1 MSVSAVQNYDKKNP
15 LSTVIASTTIGGVI
29 GYGAKYAIPL
39 TKNELKDINRRA
51 IVNTSRKDINLHKV
65 NTFKV
70 LKNKTAAQDAFI
82 KVIDN
87 KEYFKNPTPKS
98 IADRLGGETT
108 EFGKK
113 ILGILNHGENKNLSP
128 DGVLI
133 ELGKETE
140 TAKKIFEITSKE
152 ENKNIGLKRLVE
164 KLGEST
170 SAGKE
175 VSAIINQNKNGELD
189 LDGVI
194 KRLGK
199 NTPAG
204 KEFDRV
210 SKLTNVFAND
220 NLKYVVNKLGGEET
234 SAGKEFRRII
244 KEVDQEAS
252 TVSRKILAACKK
264 VVKDKRYTAP
274 LIIAGAAAGFATA
287 FVHNVLSTK
296 TEA

>member
-15 LSTVIASTTIGGVI
+15 LSTVIASTTIGGVV

-39 TKNELKDINRRA
+39 TKNEFKDINRRA

-65 NTFKV
+65 NAFKV
-70 LKNKTAAQDAFI
+70 QKTRTDAQDAFV

-87 KEYFKNPTPKS
+87 KEYFKNPTPRTV
-98 IADRLGGETT
+98 AERLGGEET

-113 ILGILNHGENKNLSP
+113 ILSVINKDANKNLNA

-140 TAKKIFEITSKE
+140 TAKKILEITSKE
-152 ENKNIGLKRLVE
+152 ENKGIGFKRIIE
-164 KLGEST
+164 KLGEMT
-170 SAGKE
+170 PEGKE
-175 VSAIINQNKNGELD
+175 LQAIVQKKANKNLD
-189 LDGVI
+189 IEGAI
-194 KRLGK
+194 KELGK
-199 NTPAG
+199 NTPVG
-204 KEFDRV
+204 KEFHRV
-210 SKLTNVFAND
+210 SNLTNVFAND
-220 NLKYVVNKLGGEET
+220 NLKFIVGKLGGEES
-234 SAGKEFRRII
+234 SAGKEFRRIV